1 MTESSS
7 FNGKDLSKL
16 ECRAQ
21 LKFSVVNLQLLGD
34 SKKVYCWDWDI
45 WWRMWRFRGKNAER
59 CYNETSSLGEFEFCY
74 ENDHVH
80 SKGSECYVE
89 NAGANA
95 TNRIANSVYRSV
107 RRRT

>member
-45 WWRMWRFRGKNAER
+45 WWRMWRF
-59 CYNETSSLGEFEFCY
+59 
-74 ENDHVH
+74 
-80 SKGSECYVE
+80 
-89 NAGANA
+89 
-95 TNRIANSVYRSV
+95 
-107 RRRT
+107 